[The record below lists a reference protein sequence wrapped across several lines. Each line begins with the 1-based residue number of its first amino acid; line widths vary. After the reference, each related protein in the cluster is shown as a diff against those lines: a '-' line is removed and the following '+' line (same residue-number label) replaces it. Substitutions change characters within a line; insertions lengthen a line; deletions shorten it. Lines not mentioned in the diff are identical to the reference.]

1 MRIDDGRLAAPVA
14 KAITKRRLA
23 CGLTQEQVAER
34 LEIGTEAVSRMER
47 GAVLPSLLR
56 LLELADIYDCQV
68 AELLLEVSPRPGDQA
83 EMLTKM
89 LDRLSDSDRALVMG
103 VVEQLVDRLA

>member
-1 MRIDDGRLAAPVA
+1 MRIDDDRLAADVA

-56 LLELADIYDCQV
+56 LLELAEIYDCQV

-89 LDRLSDSDRALVMG
+89 LDRLSDSDRTLVMG
-103 VVEQLVDRLA
+103 VVEQLVDRLG

>member
-1 MRIDDGRLAAPVA
+1 MRIDNDWLAAAVA

-47 GAVLPSLLR
+47 GTVLPSLLR
-56 LLELADIYDCQV
+56 LLELAEIYDCQV
-68 AELLLEVSPRPGDQA
+68 AELLLEASPRSSDQA
-83 EMLTKM
+83 EMLAKM
-89 LDRLSDSDRALVMG
+89 LDRLSDTDRALVMG
-103 VVEQLVDRLA
+103 VVEQLVDRLG

>member
-1 MRIDDGRLAAPVA
+1 MRIDDGRLAAAVA